1 MTGAETHV
9 IAVTVDE
16 AQGGG
21 ASAGRGGVGAESAG
35 AGGAGT
41 EGAGTEWAAEV
52 RRLAG
57 ERDAVILAHNY
68 QAPEIQDVADHVGDS
83 LAPPRLAAR
92 SAASVIA
99 FGGVYFMA
107 ETAKIPAPART
118 VLLLAAQAGRSR
130 RAC

>member
-1 MTGAETHV
+1 MTGAEV
-9 IAVTVDE
+9 QASRVTGAE
-16 AQGGG
+16 AQVTG
-21 ASAGRGGVGAESAG
+21 APGEGTAAGE
-35 AGGAGT
+35 
-41 EGAGTEWAAEV
+41 EWAAEV